1 MKNINKVPQNDI
13 KFGLDVLVNAKYIAL
28 HLLGFV
34 TKKWIKQMNDPSN

>member
-1 MKNINKVPQNDI
+1 MKNIKSVPQNAS

-34 TKKWIKQMNDPSN
+34 NKKWIKQMKEPSN